1 MKKVFLPATLAL
13 ALMSFV
19 VATVATWKSDG
30 AHSRLGFSITHMG
43 ISEVNGQFDKFE
55 VSISTPNA
63 DFSGAT
69 IGMTAQASTINTGMS
84 MRDDHLRAAD
94 FFDVANHPTLTF
106 KSTSVKKDKG
116 NAYTVTGDLTM
127 RGITKPVTFQA
138 IHNGNAKNRAGGDVA
153 GFRMIGTIK
162 RSDFKVGEPGGT
174 LADEVKLIADLEVGK
189 D

>member
-43 ISEVNGQFDKFE
+43 ISEVNGQFDKFD
-55 VSISTPNA
+55 VTISTPNS
-63 DFSGAT
+63 DFTGAT
-69 IGMTAQASTINTGMS
+69 IEMTAQASTINTGMS
-84 MRDDHLRAAD
+84 MRDDHLRTAD

-127 RGITKPVTFQA
+127 KGITKTVTFQA

-153 GFRMIGTIK
+153 GFRMTGTVK

-174 LADEVKLIADLEVGK
+174 LADEVKLIADLEVAK

>member
-1 MKKVFLPATLAL
+1 MKKVILPAALAI

-19 VATVATWKSDG
+19 VAAVTTWKLDG

-69 IGMTAQASTINTGMS
+69 IEMTAQAASINTGMS
-84 MRDDHLRAAD
+84 MRDDHLRTPD
-94 FFDVANHPTLTF
+94 FFNTEKFPTLTF

-116 NAYTVTGDLTM
+116 NAYTVTGDLTLK
-127 RGITKPVTFQA
+127 GVTKPVTFTA

-153 GFRMIGTIK
+153 GFRMSGTVK
-162 RSDFKVGEPGGT
+162 RSDFGIGEAGGS
-174 LADEVKLIADLEVGK
+174 LSDDVKLIADLEVSK

>member
-1 MKKVFLPATLAL
+1 MKKVILPATLAI
-13 ALMSFV
+13 ALMSFM
-19 VATVATWKSDG
+19 VAAVATWKSDA

-55 VSISTPNA
+55 VAISAPNA

-69 IGMTAQASTINTGMS
+69 IEMTAQATSINTGMS
-84 MRDDHLRAAD
+84 MRDDHLRTPD
-94 FFDVANHPTLTF
+94 FFDVEKHPTMTF

-116 NAYTVTGDLTM
+116 NAYLVTGDLTLK
-127 RGITKPVTFQA
+127 GVTKAVTFTA

-153 GFRMIGTIK
+153 GFRMSGTIK
-162 RSDFKVGEPGGT
+162 RSDFKIGETGGS
-174 LADEVKLIADLEVGK
+174 LSDEVKLIADLEVAK